1 MEFAKKRL
9 KKAHLLLAKFQVS
22 HLESWLY
29 QATIWRRKK
38 PVALVGFFMNNY
50 DVYLLDEPFNGLDR
64 EKIAVLNELLEG
76 KTCTQSQKSFLLNYS
91 FLE

>member
-1 MEFAKKRL
+1 M
-9 KKAHLLLAKFQVS
+9 S
-22 HLESWLY
+22 
-29 QATIWRRKK
+29 
-38 PVALVGFFMNNY
+38 NY

-64 EKIAVLNELLEG
+64 EKTALLNELLKG